1 MPRKYKGKKRN
12 YRKRRPRVKPM
23 LDAGMLIADKTLTCL
38 KYHDDLVINVS
49 GTGGSNYLYSC
60 NSIYDPDYTG
70 VGHQPLGRDQFAD
83 FYDRYVV
90 LGSKI
95 TVTFKCRENDSSTN
109 DDDAM
114 VNCGISVIANHGE
127 TMTQNSTFQEN
138 NKTTYTQLVPQQPMG
153 RVTKKFSAKQFF
165 GANVVDYEKVGAT
178 VTDSPINQAFYQIRM
193 WNPTSNTQNRYV
205 YANVALSYIVQ
216 FRERKVISGS

>member
-12 YRKRRPRVKPM
+12 YRKRRPRVKPT

-49 GTGGSNYLYSC
+49 GTGGANYLYSC

-95 TVTFKCRENDSSTN
+95 TVTFKCRENDTATN

-178 VTDSPINQAFYQIRM
+178 VTDSPINQAFYQLRM
-193 WNPTSNTQNRYV
+193 WNPTSSTNNRFV